1 MAKAQWSQWMALRE
15 ESVKERRLRPL
26 TAGQEVYWRALLDR
40 DLVLCTGPAGSGK
53 TYLACAA
60 AAQMLASGKVK
71 RVVLTR
77 PLVTCGRGLGWLPGD
92 QREKSH
98 PYMMPLFD
106 ALEQHMGKDAVA
118 KALKAGDI
126 EAVPL
131 ELMRGSSY
139 KGAFVVVDEAQ
150 NADASQ
156 LRMAVTRLDHG
167 SRMAVVGDVT
177 QTDVPGPN
185 SFARLYG
192 LLAARPHARAGTCEL
207 TREDI
212 VRGGLVRWLEDIFE
226 GEDWLDYDCP
236 SCGSACWFL
245 ELHGRVQAASCW
257 KCGAVTGIPE
267 DMDEGTY
274 ERLGPLADGVPTRPS
289 REVFR

>member
-26 TAGQEVYWRALLDR
+26 TAGQESYWRALLDR

-60 AAQMLASGKVK
+60 AAQMMAAGKVK

-106 ALEQHMGKDAVA
+106 ALEQHMGKEAVA

-139 KGAFVVVDEAQ
+139 KGSFVIVDEAQ

-185 SFARLYG
+185 SFARLYR
-192 LLAARPHARAGTCEL
+192 LVHERPHARTGTCEL

-236 SCGSACWFL
+236 SCGSTCWFL
-245 ELHGRVQAASCW
+245 ELHGRVSAAACW
-257 KCGAVTGIPE
+257 KCGAVTAIPD
-267 DMDEGTY
+267 DMDEGSY
-274 ERLGPLADGVPTRPS
+274 ERLGPHADGVPTRAN